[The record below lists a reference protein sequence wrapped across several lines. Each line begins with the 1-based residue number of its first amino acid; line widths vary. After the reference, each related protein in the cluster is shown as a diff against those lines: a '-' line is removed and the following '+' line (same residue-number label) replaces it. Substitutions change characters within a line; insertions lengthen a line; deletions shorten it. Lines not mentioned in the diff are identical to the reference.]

1 MEIRKISADQV
12 FKGKS
17 QIQPILDAAVANQGE
32 WLEFDHKS
40 ANMVGRL
47 RKHGLEA
54 QGQRNEAKTLS
65 TIQYRL
71 AVGASLVTPPKVVQV
86 RKPKA
91 VGAKAKK

>member
-32 WLEFDHKS
+32 WLEFEHKS
-40 ANMVGRL
+40 ANLVGRL

-54 QGQRNEAKTLS
+54 QGRRNEDKTKS

-71 AVGASLVTPPKVVQV
+71 AVGAQLVTPEKVTQK
-86 RKPKA
+86 RKPA
-91 VGAKAKK
+91 VKVKSGK